1 MFERS
6 VAYRYDGSFD
16 GFLCCV
22 FESYTH
28 REIPAAIL
36 PDQAQQGTLY
46 PEKWVETIPIH
57 ADRGFASL
65 RRKISLEAE
74 KMVQLAVLACIEEKE
89 MHLYRFIRMGYQH
102 GPQITGWLADLTV
115 HVIQRAITHLQNEEQ
130 KIKGFLRFSQYQGVL
145 LSIIEPKNSI
155 LPMIA
160 PHFCD
165 RYPEERFFIYDKT
178 HGLGLWYEPY
188 QVNFIELESF
198 LPPVQEE
205 EEWEIKVLWKQ
216 FVKTIAV
223 EGRENPCCQ
232 ITMMPKRYWNHMPEH
247 AGNLTA
253 SQRGAWK
260 KN

>member
-46 PEKWVETIPIH
+46 PEKWVETIPNH
-57 ADRGFASL
+57 ADRVFASL
-65 RRKISLEAE
+65 RRKISQEAE
-74 KMVQLAVLACIEEKE
+74 KMVQLAFLACIEEKE

-160 PHFCD
+160 PHF
-165 RYPEERFFIYDKT
+165 
-178 HGLGLWYEPY
+178 
-188 QVNFIELESF
+188 
-198 LPPVQEE
+198 
-205 EEWEIKVLWKQ
+205 
-216 FVKTIAV
+216 
-223 EGRENPCCQ
+223 
-232 ITMMPKRYWNHMPEH
+232 
-247 AGNLTA
+247 
-253 SQRGAWK
+253 
-260 KN
+260 